1 MREPVYKSQYGCAM
15 EATADIIGGKW
26 KTVILCY
33 LSKGPKRFNELRRLL
48 PGVTQRILT
57 LQLRELEQDG
67 IVHREIYKE
76 VPPKVEYSLTEFGDS
91 LGPIIVQM
99 LDWGEHYME
108 QIQARKEQRML
119 HTTEPT
125 LSLSILHKEKE
136 ST

>member
-1 MREPVYKSQYGCAM
+1 MREPVYRSQYGCAV

-26 KTVILCY
+26 KAVILYY

-48 PGVTQRILT
+48 PEVTQRMLT

-76 VPPKVEYSLTEFGDS
+76 VPPKVEYSLTEFGAS

-108 QIQARKEQRML
+108 QIQARKEQRRL

-125 LSLSILHKEKE
+125 LS
-136 ST
+136 

>member
-1 MREPVYKSQYGCAM
+1 V

-26 KTVILCY
+26 KAVILYY
-33 LSKGPKRFNELRRLL
+33 LSQGPKRFNELRRLL
-48 PGVTQRILT
+48 PEVTQRMLT

-76 VPPKVEYSLTEFGDS
+76 VPPKVEYSLTEFGAS

-108 QIQARKEQRML
+108 QIQARKEQRIL
-119 HTTEPT
+119 GTTEPT
-125 LSLSILHKEKE
+125 LS
-136 ST
+136 